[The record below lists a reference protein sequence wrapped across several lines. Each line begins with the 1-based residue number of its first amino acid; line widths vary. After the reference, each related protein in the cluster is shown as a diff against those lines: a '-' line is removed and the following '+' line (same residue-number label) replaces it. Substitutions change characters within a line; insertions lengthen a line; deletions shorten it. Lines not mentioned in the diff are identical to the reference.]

1 MRHSLLV
8 VAVLLQLAVLS
19 GEYLISVY
27 PLWFGTSVQLALE
40 PVDPRSLFRGNF
52 ARLNY
57 SISSL
62 EGEEI
67 VGEERWWKGQV
78 VYVSLAEQDGLHQAV
93 AVSPDPPAE
102 GLFIRG
108 RVAGRT
114 FQGGSLRVDYNGINA
129 YFASEEKAL
138 ALEREARRFGPGG
151 SVQAFAEVRLTDG
164 GRPALVRVDVGSP
177 AAQSD

>member
-19 GEYLISVY
+19 GEYLMSVY

-40 PVDPRSLFRGNF
+40 PVDPRSLFRGNY

-67 VGEERWWKGQV
+67 VGDERWWKGQV
-78 VYVSLAEQDGLHQAV
+78 VYVSLAAEDGLHKAV

-108 RVAGRT
+108 RVAAQHGET
-114 FQGGSLRVDYNGINA
+114 SLRVDYNGINA

-151 SVQAFAEVRLTDG
+151 SAQAFAEVRLTDS
-164 GRPALVRVDVGSP
+164 GRPALVRVDVGPP
-177 AAQSD
+177 APQSD